1 MDFEGQYLEYDEYEE
16 LGGSIAETPFNIL
29 EFEARRKIDE
39 RTFGRLKGM
48 ENIPLEVKMCTF
60 ALINTL
66 NTYSMDSTS
75 SRNKNI
81 ASESTDGYSVSY
93 ASGSQVQEIVK
104 SKSAELNEIIRTYLL
119 GVVIN
124 GEHILYVGV

>member
-1 MDFEGQYLEYDEYEE
+1 MEFNGQYLKYNEYLE
-16 LGGSIAETPFNIL
+16 LGGSVAETPFNIL

-39 RTFGRLKGM
+39 RTLGRLKGI
-48 ENIPLEVKMCTF
+48 ENIPVEVKMCVY

-66 NTYSMDSTS
+66 NSYSMDSTS

-93 ASGSQVQEIVK
+93 ASGSQVKEIVE
-104 SKSAELNEIIRTYLL
+104 SKSVELNDIIMTYLL

-124 GEHILYVGV
+124 GQHILYIGV